1 MHKIIYTSNRLCGSS
16 VTRLTGRREYVH
28 VGLTAAIPA
37 ADTCQSSHRT
47 PFQSRRRYFMFVP
60 NFMKVWGVASED
72 VGSRAD
78 FCSTQNLHSRHPWR
92 SIAAV
97 KPPWVGLPST

>member
-1 MHKIIYTSNRLCGSS
+1 MNGYSLYTQKI
-16 VTRLTGRREYVH
+16 
-28 VGLTAAIPA
+28 A
-37 ADTCQSSHRT
+37 
-47 PFQSRRRYFMFVP
+47 

-78 FCSTQNLHSRHPWR
+78 FCSMQNPHSRHPRR

-97 KPPWVGLPST
+97 KPPWMGLPST